1 MLGIIKSFLF
11 ASIILAVTGCM
22 KDDMLPVSPVD
33 LYGSR
38 GVFIVNE
45 GNYLYGNGSLS
56 YYDSNSKEVINS
68 VYSLANGVPLG
79 DVAYSMTIYN
89 GKSYVAVNNS
99 SSIQVVDANTLL
111 HLGTITDLPSPRHI
125 LFLNDERALVSDLY
139 ARGISIINPKTLSV
153 IGKINTGGASMP
165 FYQHST
171 ENLIKIGNKVFTNCW
186 SFDNKVLVISTES
199 LAVVDSIEVGIQP
212 LAMVKDKNNNLWVI
226 NDGGYAG
233 NPVGHEIPSLMRINS
248 QSHQVEFRL
257 NFPSLNDIVGQIATT
272 PAGDSLYYI
281 SNNIYKIGID
291 ETELQLEPIIY
302 KNSRN
307 FRALGIDPITGEI
320 YVSDAIDFM
329 SEGKVYR
336 YRSNGAAVD
345 TFDVGIIP
353 GSFCFN

>member
-1 MLGIIKSFLF
+1 MDEDLF
-11 ASIILAVTGCM
+11 PIT
-22 KDDMLPVSPVD
+22 PYN

-56 YYDSNSKEVINS
+56 YYDINSKEVINS

-79 DVAYSMTIYN
+79 DVAYSMTIYD
-89 GKSYVAVNNS
+89 GKGYIVVNNS
-99 SSIQVVDANTLL
+99 SSIKVVDANTLL
-111 HLGTITDLPSPRHI
+111 HFGTITDLPSPRHI
-125 LFLNDERALVSDLY
+125 LFLNDESAMISDLY

-153 IGKINTGGASMP
+153 VGKIKTGGSTMP

-171 ENLIKIGNKVFTNCW
+171 ENLVKIGNKVFTNCW

-199 LAVVDSIEVGIQP
+199 LAVIDSIEVGIQP

-272 PAGDSLYYI
+272 PAGDSLYFI
-281 SNNIYKIGID
+281 SNNIYKMSID
-291 ETELQLEPIIY
+291 DTVLPQEPLIQ
-302 KNSRN
+302 KNGRN
-307 FRALGIDPITGEI
+307 FRALGIDPITGDV
-320 YVSDAIDFM
+320 YVSDAVDFM
-329 SEGKVYR
+329 SEGAVYR
-336 YRSNGAAVD
+336 YASNGAVID

-353 GSFCFN
+353 GNFCFN

>member
-1 MLGIIKSFLF
+1 MKIKPIYVIILF
-11 ASIILAVTGCM
+11 AVCALSSCM
-22 KDDMLPVSPVD
+22 DEDLFPITPYN

-56 YYDSNSKEVINS
+56 YYDINSKEVINS

-79 DVAYSMTIYN
+79 DVAYSMTIYD
-89 GKSYVAVNNS
+89 GKGYIVVNNS
-99 SSIQVVDANTLL
+99 SSIKVVDANTLL
-111 HLGTITDLPSPRHI
+111 HFGTITDLPSPRHI
-125 LFLNDERALVSDLY
+125 LFLNDESAMISDLY

-153 IGKINTGGASMP
+153 VGKIKTGGSTMP

-171 ENLIKIGNKVFTNCW
+171 ENLVKIGNKVFTNCW

-199 LAVVDSIEVGIQP
+199 LAVIDSIEVGIQP

-272 PAGDSLYYI
+272 PAGDSLYFI
-281 SNNIYKIGID
+281 SNNIYKMSID
-291 ETELQLEPIIY
+291 DTVLPQEPLIQ
-302 KNSRN
+302 KNGRN
-307 FRALGIDPITGEI
+307 FRALGIDPITGDV
-320 YVSDAIDFM
+320 YVSDAVDFM
-329 SEGKVYR
+329 SEGAVYR
-336 YRSNGAAVD
+336 YASNGAVID

-353 GSFCFN
+353 GNFCFN